1 MKADHSCLGNK
12 PLFFYWT
19 GHNTTSNPAFAAS
32 HCSTVVAMRRI
43 IFWALGLTVIIGLTL
58 AIRLVG
64 QAGAIGAGYAAKQIC
79 SGVFVARLPE
89 RFILDT
95 DVLPRLATVGPLAR
109 LLDYELDASK
119 QQVVAKM
126 LGQTVT
132 AQHRPRYGCT
142 LGEADHAPLFPFV
155 ALVDNALQ
163 GPDDIE
169 LAPAPI
175 TTPALTSGVGNEKTL
190 QSALDTAFTEP
201 PEGGRNTLAVIV
213 MHRGQIVAER
223 YGAPVTAMTPMQGW
237 SMNKS
242 LMATFI
248 GRQVDKGD
256 LELSAP
262 VLDALRDAGADGK
275 TLDKVD
281 RSLTLR
287 HLLSM
292 TTGFDFSE
300 RYFPGDDVTDMLY
313 RQPGMWR
320 SAPDTG
326 HALPPGEQ
334 WAYSSGDINTA
345 SLMWQQSLKGELYP
359 DWIEAHFSQP
369 ISLDEIVLEPDASG
383 VQVGSSYAY
392 LTARDWARMGQ
403 LWLDAWHGR
412 SEVISQ
418 AWQRRAVTPG
428 TAKSGEIYGLGFWLN
443 TNHRA
448 FPSAPKNTFHAGG
461 NSGQFVVVIPEREL
475 VVVRLGLTL
484 NESRA
489 DMDALL
495 ADVLT
500 AL

>member
-1 MKADHSCLGNK
+1 MGKKTAYAVLI
-12 PLFFYWT
+12 
-19 GHNTTSNPAFAAS
+19 
-32 HCSTVVAMRRI
+32 STACGI
-43 IFWALGLTVIIGLTL
+43 AY
-58 AIRLVG
+58 AIHVSLL
-64 QAGAIGAGYAAKQIC
+64 AGAIGAGYAAKQIC

-89 RFILDT
+89 RFIVDT
-95 DVLPRLATVGPLAR
+95 DVLPRLATVGPLAQ
-109 LLDYELDASK
+109 LLDYELDTNK
-119 QQVVAKM
+119 RQVVARM

-142 LGEADHAPLFPFV
+142 LSEAGEAPLYSFSDASPEIHNELGAPTV
-155 ALVDNALQ
+155 AS
-163 GPDDIE
+163 
-169 LAPAPI
+169 AP
-175 TTPALTSGVGNEKTL
+175 PALTSQGWESTALESTL
-190 QSALDTAFTEP
+190 DAAFAEP
-201 PEGGRNTLAVIV
+201 LEGGRNTLAVIV
-213 MHRGQIVAER
+213 MHRGQLVAER
-223 YGAPVTAMTPMQGW
+223 YGAPVTAETPMQGW

-248 GRQVDKGD
+248 GRQIDQGH
-256 LELSAP
+256 LQLSDS
-262 VLDALRDAGADGK
+262 VVTALQTAGAGGA
-275 TLDKVD
+275 TVAKVNPD
-281 RSLTLR
+281 LTLR

-313 RQPGMWR
+313 RQPGMWL

-326 HALPPGEQ
+326 HAFPPGEQ

-345 SLMWQQSLKGELYP
+345 SLMWQQSLQGEPYP
-359 DWIEAHFSQP
+359 DWIHHHFSHSL
-369 ISLDEIVLEPDASG
+369 SLDEIVLEPDASG

-392 LTARDWARMGQ
+392 LTPRDWARMGQ

-412 SEVISQ
+412 SEVIS
-418 AWQRRAVTPG
+418 AGWQRLAVTPG
-428 TAKSGEIYGLGFWLN
+428 TAKGGEIYGLGFWLN
-443 TNHRA
+443 TEKRA
-448 FPSAPKNTFHAGG
+448 FPSAPENTFHAGG

-495 ADVLT
+495 ADVLA

>member
-1 MKADHSCLGNK
+1 MKRATILIAG
-12 PLFFYWT
+12 LAVT
-19 GHNTTSNPAFAAS
+19 IGAA
-32 HCSTVVAMRRI
+32 M
-43 IFWALGLTVIIGLTL
+43 
-58 AIRLVG
+58 AIRLAL

-79 SGVFVARLPE
+79 SGVLVAQLPE
-89 RFILDT
+89 QFVVET
-95 DVLPRLATVGPLAR
+95 DVLPRLATVGPLAQ
-109 LLDYELDASK
+109 LLDYELDINK
-119 QQVVAKM
+119 RQVTAHM

-132 AQHRPRYGCT
+132 ARHRPRYGCT
-142 LGEADHAPLFPFV
+142 LGEADEAPLFPLSDAAAETV
-155 ALVDNALQ
+155 NEEGAAT
-163 GPDDIE
+163 
-169 LAPAPI
+169 LASAP
-175 TTPALTSGVGNEKTL
+175 PALTSQALKSAAL
-190 QSALDTAFTEP
+190 QPTLDTAFAEP
-201 PEGGRNTLAVIV
+201 LERGRNTLAVIV

-223 YGAPVTAMTPMQGW
+223 YGGPVTARTPMQGW

-242 LMATFI
+242 LTATLI
-248 GRQVDKGD
+248 GRQVDQGH
-256 LELSAP
+256 LRLS
-262 VLDALRDAGADGK
+262 DAVVTALKAAGAREA
-275 TLDKVD
+275 TIEKVD
-281 RSLTLR
+281 PDLMLQ

-326 HALPPGEQ
+326 HAFLPGEQ

-345 SLMWQQSLKGELYP
+345 SLMWQQSLQGKPYP
-359 DWIEAHFSQP
+359 DWIRTHFSEP
-369 ISLDEIVLEPDASG
+369 LTLTEIVMEPDASG

-392 LTARDWARMGQ
+392 LTPRDWARMGQ

-412 SEVISQ
+412 SEVISRE
-418 AWQRRAVTPG
+418 WQRLAVTPG
-428 TAKSGEIYGLGFWLN
+428 TAKGGEIYGLGFWLN
-443 TNHRA
+443 TGHRA
-448 FPSAPKNTFHAGG
+448 FPSAPESTFHAGG

-495 ADVLT
+495 ADVLK

>member
-1 MKADHSCLGNK
+1 MKRATIWIAGLAVMIG
-12 PLFFYWT
+12 
-19 GHNTTSNPAFAAS
+19 
-32 HCSTVVAMRRI
+32 VAM
-43 IFWALGLTVIIGLTL
+43 ALRL
-58 AIRLVG
+58 AL

-79 SGVFVARLPE
+79 SGIFVARLPE
-89 RFILDT
+89 QFVVDT
-95 DVLPRLATVGPLAR
+95 DVLPRLATVGPLAQ
-109 LLDYELDASK
+109 LLDYELDTNTRRVTAH
-119 QQVVAKM
+119 M

-142 LGEADHAPLFPFV
+142 LGEAGEAPLFPLSDAVPETGNDIDVTTVGSAQPTRTSPGWENV
-155 ALVDNALQ
+155 AL
-163 GPDDIE
+163 E
-169 LAPAPI
+169 
-175 TTPALTSGVGNEKTL
+175 
-190 QSALDTAFTEP
+190 SALDAAFAEP
-201 PEGGRNTLAVIV
+201 LERGRNTLAVIV

-223 YGAPVTAMTPMQGW
+223 YGAPVTAETPMQGW

-248 GRQVDKGD
+248 GGQIDQGHLQLNDSV
-256 LELSAP
+256 
-262 VLDALRDAGADGK
+262 VTALKAAGAREA
-275 TLDKVD
+275 TIEKVHPD
-281 RSLTLR
+281 LTLQ

-326 HALPPGEQ
+326 HAFPPGEQ

-345 SLMWQQSLKGELYP
+345 SLMWQQSLQGKPYP
-359 DWIEAHFSQP
+359 DWIRSHLSEP
-369 ISLDEIVLEPDASG
+369 LGLTEIVLEPDASG

-392 LTARDWARMGQ
+392 LTPRDWARMGQ

-412 SEVISQ
+412 SEVISGE
-418 AWQRRAVTPG
+418 WQRLAVTPG
-428 TAKSGEIYGLGFWLN
+428 TAKGGEIYGLGFWLN
-443 TNHRA
+443 TGHRA
-448 FPSAPKNTFHAGG
+448 FPSAPESTFHAGG
-461 NSGQFVVVIPEREL
+461 NSGQFVVVMPEREL

-495 ADVLT
+495 ADVLK